1 MAYNILVI
9 EDDQYLGDL
18 VSDALQ
24 LAGYNTFLAMN
35 GIEGLDFIHRIK
47 PDLVLCDITMPLL
60 DGMTLVETI
69 RKDFRYD
76 DLPFIFMTARTSP
89 SDVRQGM
96 SKGADDYM
104 TKPFTVKELLQ
115 TVETRLKRVKKI
127 QLSAQP
133 DREEDNR
140 VLQLIDSLT
149 KSEKNIIKLIASGF
163 TTEQI
168 AQKLNV
174 SPKTIENHRHN
185 ITLKMD
191 LKGKNS
197 LMQFALANK
206 NIISDYR

>member
-1 MAYNILVI
+1 MSYKILVI
-9 EDDQYLGDL
+9 EDDQYLGEL
-18 VSDALQ
+18 VTDALQ
-24 LAGYNTFLAMN
+24 LSGYSTHLAMN
-35 GIEGLDFIHRIK
+35 GIEGLDCIHRIN

-60 DGMTLVETI
+60 DGMSLVETI
-69 RKDFRYD
+69 RKDYRYD
-76 DLPFIFMTARTSP
+76 DLPFIFMTARSSP
-89 SDVRQGM
+89 GDVRTGM

-115 TVETRLKRVKKI
+115 TVESRLKRVKKI

-133 DREEDNR
+133 DRAGDNR

-149 KSEKNIIKLIASGF
+149 KSEKNIIKLIANGL

-168 AQKLNV
+168 AQNLHV

-206 NIISDYR
+206 NIISEYR